1 MEAQRAVFLSRGRS
15 LKAEGS
21 YNSAFQSFWHRS
33 PSQRS
38 LSKAAIKNA
47 LANIFVFPKKTEK
60 TKKLNSRI
68 CTLMDLLLLETL
80 ELDPPEN

>member
-33 PSQRS
+33 PFQRS

-47 LANIFVFPKKTEK
+47 LANIFVFPKIGIVV
-60 TKKLNSRI
+60 LNSRI
-68 CTLMDLLLLETL
+68 CTLMGMLL
-80 ELDPPEN
+80 

>member
-33 PSQRS
+33 PSQKS

-47 LANIFVFPKKTEK
+47 LANIFVFPKKDQE
-60 TKKLNSRI
+60 
-68 CTLMDLLLLETL
+68 LLCCIAAFVH
-80 ELDPPEN
+80 

>member
-33 PSQRS
+33 PSQKS

-47 LANIFVFPKKTEK
+47 LANIFVFPKIGIVV
-60 TKKLNSRI
+60 LNSRI
-68 CTLMDLLLLETL
+68 CTLMDLLL
-80 ELDPPEN
+80 